1 MDPRLL
7 RYYDRELRHLQS
19 VAQEFAREFPK
30 IAGRLAIEDFPCA
43 DPYVERLLEGFAFLA
58 ARVQMKLDAEFPR
71 FTQNLLETVFPH
83 YLAPTPSMAVAQ
95 FEPDYAEGGL
105 ADGYHVPRGTVMR
118 SSSGKGELTPCEYR
132 TAHDLTLWPYR
143 VETAAYHGRDLG
155 AVQLPDTDARS
166 SDGRPLP
173 RARAAVRLVLALPTG
188 MTFDKTAIND
198 LVFFLKGSEGTPP
211 RLYEQLLGHCAG
223 VIVRPY
229 REGNARHD
237 ANQAVRLDK
246 SVMRRVGFAASE
258 ALLPYDAR
266 SFQGYRL
273 LHEYF
278 AFPQRF
284 MFVGIGGAA
293 SPAGRSLNEAIRRI
307 TAPRLEVIIL
317 LDDDDPQ
324 LEGVVN
330 AGHFAPYCTPAIN
343 LFPKRCDR
351 IMVSDR
357 ASEFQVIPDRTKPLD
372 FEVYRVTS
380 VEGYGSRGEDTREF
394 KPFFAA
400 REGDVHGVYYA
411 VSRQSRVLSERER
424 LGRARSSYAGSEL
437 SLSLVDAH
445 AVPYGTELAQLGV
458 DALCTNRDL
467 PIQMP
472 VGKGRTDFSLEIGAP
487 VTCVRVVAGP
497 TPPKPSHAEG
507 ETAWRLVS
515 HLSLNHLS
523 LSEDETEHGRDG
535 GRDAGAAGLRD
546 LLRLYADSNDAVVR
560 KQVESVRS
568 VTHRPV
574 VRRIPTGEL
583 SNPGPIAFGRGLEVT
598 VTLDDIALTGSGAFL
613 LGAVLEQ
620 FFARYVSVNSFT
632 ETVVKTVDRGEIMRW
647 AAQLG
652 DRPIL

>member
-1 MDPRLL
+1 VDPRLL

-19 VAQEFAREFPK
+19 VAKEFAREFPK

-58 ARVQMKLDAEFPR
+58 ARVQLKIDAEFPR

-83 YLAPTPSMAVAQ
+83 YLAPTPSMAIAQ
-95 FEPDYAEGGL
+95 FEPDFGEGGL
-105 ADGYHVPRGTVMR
+105 ADGYSVPRGTVMR
-118 SSSGKGELTPCEYR
+118 SSSAKGELTPCEYR
-132 TAHDLTLWPYR
+132 SAHDLTLWPYR
-143 VETAAYHGRDLG
+143 VESAAYHGRDLG
-155 AVQLPDTDARS
+155 ALQLPEGHGRS
-166 SDGRPLP
+166 ADGRSLP
-173 RARAAVRLVLALPTG
+173 RARAAVRLVLTLPTG
-188 MTFDKTAIND
+188 MTFDKTSIDD
-198 LVFFLKGSEGTPP
+198 LVFFLKGSESTPP
-211 RLYEQLLGHCAG
+211 RLYEQLLGHSAG

-237 ANQAVRLDK
+237 ATQAVRLDK
-246 SVMRRVGFAASE
+246 SIVRRVGFAASE
-258 ALLPYDAR
+258 SLLPYDAR

-293 SPAGRSLNEAIRRI
+293 SGLVDAIRSMGGTRI
-307 TAPRLEVIIL
+307 EVLLL
-317 LDDDDPQ
+317 LDDDDPE

-330 AGHFAPYCTPAIN
+330 AGHFATYCTPVIN

-351 IMVSDR
+351 IMVNDR

-372 FEVYRVTS
+372 YEVYRVTK
-380 VEGYGSRGEDTREF
+380 VEGFGARGEDTREF
-394 KPFFAA
+394 LPFFSA
-400 REGDVHGVYYA
+400 REGDTHGVYYA

-424 LGRARSSYAGSEL
+424 QGRPRSSYAGSEV

-445 AVPYGTELAQLGV
+445 AVPYGTELTQLGV
-458 DALCTNRDL
+458 DAMCTNRDL
-467 PIQMP
+467 PLQMP

-487 VTCVRVVAGP
+487 VTSVRVVAGP

-523 LSEDETEHGRDG
+523 LSEEQAQDGRDAGRDG
-535 GRDAGAAGLRD
+535 GAGGLRD
-546 LLRLYADSNDAVVR
+546 LLRLYADSTDPVVR

-568 VTHRPV
+568 VSHRPV

-598 VTLDDIALTGSGAFL
+598 VTLDDVALTGSGAFL
-613 LGAVLEQ
+613 FGAVLEQ

-632 ETVVKTVDRGEIMRW
+632 ETVVKSVDRGEIMRW

-652 DRPIL
+652 ERPIL